1 MKTSLAVV
9 NNLLAFYLL
18 EKETLTG
25 WFCAYSLWQLTYTG
39 PCMHVFSFISTDQ
52 TALYSSRRI
61 DKTFS
66 YALNDGLSL
75 ILIYRNI
82 SKQCKPRSDCD
93 SRDKNFCKKK

>member
-1 MKTSLAVV
+1 
-9 NNLLAFYLL
+9 
-18 EKETLTG
+18 
-25 WFCAYSLWQLTYTG
+25 
-39 PCMHVFSFISTDQ
+39 MHVFSFISTGQ

-75 ILIYRNI
+75 ILIYRDI

-93 SRDKNFCKKK
+93 GDSRDRNFCKKKHKQD